1 MPEITLD
8 TRQVSTALNNLSAV
22 LTNLQQPLDE
32 IGKTIADN
40 IALNFRD
47 EQSPDGQPW
56 QGLSDT
62 TIARRRHG
70 SGNGSDKILQY
81 TGVLK
86 NSITHNVSG
95 NSVEVGVNEVGTNL
109 EYATTQQFGASKGEF
124 GNGAPWGDIPARPF
138 IPENALPS
146 DWESEVLDIISSHLQ
161 QSLDHL

>member
-1 MPEITLD
+1 MINTTLNTTEIE
-8 TRQVSTALNNLSAV
+8 RALSNLQRNTNNLH
-22 LTNLQQPLDE
+22 QPLDE
-32 IGKTIADN
+32 IGQTIADN

-70 SGNGSDKILQY
+70 SGSGSDKILQD

-95 NSVEVGVNEVGTNL
+95 NSVEVGTNL

-138 IPENALPS
+138 MPENALPS
-146 DWESEVLDIISSHLQ
+146 DWESEVMDIISQHLE
-161 QSLDHL
+161 SALR